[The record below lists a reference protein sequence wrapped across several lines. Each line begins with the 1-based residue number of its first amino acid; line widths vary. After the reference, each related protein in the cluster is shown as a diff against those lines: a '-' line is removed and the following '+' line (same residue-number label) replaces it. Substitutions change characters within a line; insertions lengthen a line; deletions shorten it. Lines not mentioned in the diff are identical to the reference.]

1 MVTLMKEKIFK
12 DEAGFTLLEVMIS
25 IFILSV
31 ALLTLSGLMT
41 STIRN
46 SDYGRRTTEAANLA
60 REKIEEIERTAVR
73 NFDATLLNDV
83 APGSDPVAGINPDI
97 IEGYGTIA
105 GHTNFKR
112 ELYITPTGANFKDI
126 AVRVLWKDGIGPE
139 HNSIFR
145 TYIAR

>member
-1 MVTLMKEKIFK
+1 MVRLMKEKVFAE
-12 DEAGFTLLEVMIS
+12 EAGFTLVEVMIS
-25 IFILSV
+25 IIIVSI

-46 SDYGRRTTEAANLA
+46 SDFGRRTTEAANLA
-60 REKIEEIERTAVR
+60 REKIEEIERTAAR
-73 NFDATLLNDV
+73 NFDDPLLNDNF
-83 APGSDPVAGINPDI
+83 AGSDPIAGINPDI
-97 IEGYGTIA
+97 TEVYGSIA
-105 GHTNFKR
+105 RHTNFRR
-112 ELYITPTGANFKDI
+112 ETYITPTGANFKDI